1 MIRII
6 VLLLSTLFLFNAC
19 TTDFDIEAPWKDI
32 PVAYAF
38 INLQDTAH
46 YIRIEK
52 AFLQPGAN
60 ANSIAQIADS
70 LYYYPSVTIQ
80 LEKKATGQKYTLQRV
95 DGNLEGYPRTEGP
108 FAQAPNILYKIKAN
122 AINIVPEQALRL
134 IINRGNGLPPVTAE
148 TTVLGALT
156 PRPTA
161 PGNPLNLDYA
171 RSLVFICDIPPS
183 AAIFDLR
190 LLIKYRE
197 IDPSTPEGSVA
208 KTLEWVIK
216 KDQEKPVENAESIR
230 FDELKGEDF
239 FRFVGANIDASV
251 NRQRIFEGIDL
262 VYTAGGAELRELI
275 RIARANTGI
284 TSAQSI
290 PVYSNLS
297 EGRGIFS
304 SRRSAVRPGLTLNGP
319 ALDSLRNGIYTRQLN
334 FQ

>member
-1 MIRII
+1 MLRII
-6 VLLLSTLFLFNAC
+6 YAILPALLLLNAC
-19 TTDFDIEAPWKDI
+19 TTDFEIEAPWKDI

-60 ANSIAQIADS
+60 ANNIAQIADS
-70 LYYYPSVTIQ
+70 LYYDPSVTVQ
-80 LEKKATGQKYTLQRV
+80 LEKKTTGQKFTLQRV
-95 DGNLEGYPRTEGP
+95 DGNLEGYVRTDGP
-108 FAQAPNILYKIKAN
+108 FAQSPNILYKIKAN
-122 AINIVPEQALRL
+122 AINIAPEQALRL

-148 TTVLGALT
+148 TTVLGPLT

-171 RSLVFICDIPPS
+171 RTLVFITDIPSS

-190 LLIKYRE
+190 MLIRYRE
-197 IDPSTPEGSVA
+197 IDPAAPEGSVA

-216 KDQEKPVENAESIR
+216 KDLEKPTENAESIR

-239 FRFVGANIDASV
+239 FRFVGANIDASI
-251 NRQRIFEGIDL
+251 NRQRVFESIDL
-262 VYTAGGAELRELI
+262 IYSAGGPELRDLF
-275 RIARANTGI
+275 RVARANTGI
-284 TSAQSI
+284 TSSQSI
-290 PVYSNLS
+290 PVYTNLS

-304 SRRSAVRPGLTLNGP
+304 SRRTAVRSGLTLNGP